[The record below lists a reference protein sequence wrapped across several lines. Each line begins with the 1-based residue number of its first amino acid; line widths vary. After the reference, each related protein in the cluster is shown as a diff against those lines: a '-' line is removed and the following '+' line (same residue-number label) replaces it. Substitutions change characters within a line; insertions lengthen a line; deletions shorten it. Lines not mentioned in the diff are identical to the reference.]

1 MVRLLKILGTVWGSG
16 SLRRRA
22 ESRVDDLLGRPNW
35 LQGLWNEHPHRL
47 TLGIAAALSVLG
59 VVPWNGLLHQRFF
72 AAKASSALS
81 VITAAWTVEA
91 TLFALTAAITAILV
105 NVGTSNRDRSRV
117 IAEYRSRAFDAV
129 AAFSLFTLLWTGRDL
144 LALMD
149 AEARNVDFSA
159 SVVSALV
166 LMVTDI
172 VGLGWLLVFSH
183 HLLARTTS
191 QIASEFS
198 AELRRAFRQMGVREA
213 ANGIFQE
220 WALPNGLQTQPYGG
234 FPSYAHAVLATA
246 TGYVDDIRLRRLAK
260 WLSSLGSRVGSSKA
274 IISLGLDTFVSEG
287 LQVAAIGQGDAA
299 RAVGLSRVI
308 RWRTGTAYS
317 FDSVLSDLVE
327 NTQAA
332 ARGGRPASFGAY
344 VEILGA
350 AFHDLFEI
358 RALLAPIHASLS
370 VALFGLAPEA
380 QFRIQLRG
388 LGYAVT
394 KSDSPEI
401 IGNWLYFVQE
411 VLIRTRDQ
419 DRGQL
424 AWIFGLWEQASV
436 IDLPKEVD
444 LWLRLDE
451 YSRNLD
457 IWLATSAH
465 APTFM
470 RVAHEAF
477 SFLVSLRNIV
487 VSVPL
492 GDASRVEQIVE
503 GLGEQMIRAWP
514 AGRPAANLVEQQ
526 QLEQSR
532 TLNEFKM
539 VFWLGWMGE
548 ICQRLSEGLSASEAV
563 EPWRRNVER
572 IQSFGDAIS
581 AWSRIA
587 LGDPFDWQRE
597 QSRRQ
602 RLQAQASG
610 QSYTGG
616 FVDPY
621 AGTSIVL
628 ALLSLRLGIQP
639 NDPQIGAAGLNEILD
654 PYFSRIL
661 SDGFDRWGSFAGV
674 ASQEEL
680 DQRVASARVALREAG
695 HHTAG
700 QHERAVAAADV
711 DPDKVHSAIQ
721 GFLTGVDEA
730 GMRLVGR
737 LSEADLVDWTD
748 DAEALLLNRFQILYP
763 KDSLL
768 AHGAVQVVFQGVTPV
783 AEREDAFLLGR
794 LGPGAIH
801 DVVGFDDA
809 AQAIDD
815 AIDEL
820 ANLGTPASLVA
831 LPWNWRLATY
841 LLERDGQDPNLV
853 TPIGNTIGMYRGI
866 ALIRGLQWFDTNIS
880 WVIALNHIG
889 RLRILRTTQPEGH
902 GRFTAEIK
910 PPNETELVRWTA
922 DDHPQ
927 SKFGFTYDGDDLQA
941 VFANRWQVVI
951 DERLTIINPNPAA
964 VVRIRLVLAPHAPI
978 TSEPGPEGDRR
989 RPSGRHRRRARNT
1002 LEPSSG

>member
-1 MVRLLKILGTVWGSG
+1 MVRLFHTLRTAWAAG

-22 ESRVDDLLGRPNW
+22 ESRIDDLLGRTNW

-47 TLGIAAALSVLG
+47 TLGLAAVLG
-59 VVPWNGLLHQRFF
+59 ILGIVQWNELLHQRFF

-81 VITAAWTVEA
+81 VMIGAWTVEA
-91 TLFALTAAITAILV
+91 TLFALTAAVTAILV
-105 NVGTSNRDRSRV
+105 NVGTSSRDRSRV

-129 AAFSLFTLLWTGRDL
+129 AVFSLFTLLWTGRDL

-149 AEARNVDFSA
+149 ADARNVDFSA
-159 SVVSALV
+159 SVVSASV

-183 HLLARTTS
+183 HLLARTTG
-191 QIASEFS
+191 QIASEFT

-213 ANGIFQE
+213 ANRIFQD
-220 WALPNGLQTQPYGG
+220 WALPNGLETQPYGG
-234 FPSYAHAVLATA
+234 FPSSAHAVLANA
-246 TGYVDDIRLRRLAK
+246 TGYVDDIKLRRLAK
-260 WLSSLGSRVGSSKA
+260 WMSSLDSRIGSSKA

-287 LQVAAIGQGDAA
+287 LQIAAVGQADAS
-299 RAVGLSRVI
+299 RAPGLSRVI

-332 ARGGRPASFGAY
+332 AREGRPASFGAY

-350 AFHDLFEI
+350 AFHDLFEL
-358 RALLAPIHASLS
+358 RALLAPIHASLT

-394 KSDSPEI
+394 TSDSPEI
-401 IGNWLYFVQE
+401 IGNWLYFVQD

-419 DRGQL
+419 DRGPL
-424 AWIFGLWEQASV
+424 AWIFGLWEQAAV
-436 IDLPKEVD
+436 VDLPKEVD

-457 IWLATSAH
+457 MWLATSAH

-470 RVAHEAF
+470 RVAQEAF
-477 SFLVSLRNIV
+477 GFLVSLRNIV
-487 VSVPL
+487 VAVPL
-492 GDASRVEQIVE
+492 GEAVRVEQIVE
-503 GLGEQMIRAWP
+503 GLGDQMIRAWP
-514 AGRPAANLVEQQ
+514 AGRPTANLVEQQ
-526 QLEQSR
+526 QLEQGR
-532 TLNEFKM
+532 TLSELKM
-539 VFWLGWMGE
+539 LFWLGWMGE
-548 ICQRLSEGLSASEAV
+548 ICQRLAEGLSASEAI

-572 IQSFGDAIS
+572 IQSFGDAIN

-639 NDPQIGAAGLNEILD
+639 NDPRIGAAGLNETLD
-654 PYFSRIL
+654 PYFSRIV

-674 ASQEEL
+674 ASQEGL
-680 DQRVASARVALREAG
+680 DQRVASARAALREAG

-700 QHERAVAAADV
+700 QHERMVAAADV
-711 DPDKVHSAIQ
+711 DPDKVLSAIE

-730 GMRLVGR
+730 GMRLVVR
-737 LSEADLVDWTD
+737 LSEGDLVDWTD
-748 DAEALLLNRFQILYP
+748 DAEALPVNRFQILYP

-768 AHGAVQVVFQGVTPV
+768 PHGAVQVVFHGITPV
-783 AEREDAFLLGR
+783 AEREDAFVLSW
-794 LGPGAIH
+794 LGPAAIH
-801 DVVGFDDA
+801 DVVGFDEA
-809 AQAIDD
+809 AQAIDN

-820 ANLGTPASLVA
+820 ARLGTPATLISV
-831 LPWNWRLATY
+831 PWNWRLTTY

-853 TPIGNTIGMYRGI
+853 MPIGNAIGMYRGI
-866 ALIRGLQWFDTNIS
+866 ELIRGLQWFDTNIS
-880 WVIALNHIG
+880 WVIAVNHIG

-902 GRFTAEIK
+902 GRFTAEIR
-910 PPNETELVRWTA
+910 PPNKNELDTWA
-922 DDHPQ
+922 AEDHPQ
-927 SKFGFTYDGDDLQA
+927 SPFGFPYEGDDLQA
-941 VFANRWQVVI
+941 IFANRWQLVV
-951 DERLTIINPNPAA
+951 DERLTIMNPNPAA
-964 VVRIRLVLAPHAPI
+964 LVRIRVASRLEVPSP
-978 TSEPGPEGDRR
+978 SEPDPRRNRPRRSGRR
-989 RPSGRHRRRARNT
+989 RRGDPQ
-1002 LEPSSG
+1002 